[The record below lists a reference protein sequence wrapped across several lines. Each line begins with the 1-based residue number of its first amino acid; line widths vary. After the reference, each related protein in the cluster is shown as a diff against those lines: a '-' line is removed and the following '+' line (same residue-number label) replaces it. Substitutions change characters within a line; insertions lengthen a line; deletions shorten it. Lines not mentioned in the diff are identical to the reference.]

1 MIRSL
6 HTHLILDAKLR
17 LNETSMVLQAVVNFK

>member
-6 HTHLILDAKLR
+6 HTHLILGAKLR
-17 LNETSMVLQAVVNFK
+17 LTEKSMVLQAVVNFK